1 MIDRFI
7 KIFEGLDRAYGQ
19 FKKNDSR
26 VSVKVEGKPW
36 VEHKPLQ
43 KQLWENHLMGIG
55 VSLGVFPLTDE
66 GTCKWGAIDIDVDGL
81 DYEELLKKIRE
92 FKLPL
97 IMFRSKSGR
106 AHVYLFMKNFTS
118 AEEVRLV
125 IKKFASKL
133 GLADKLDRIY
143 PMQTE
148 LGEKDTG
155 SWLNLPY
162 FNHEEGSRYAYKDD
176 FDAASIEE
184 FFEMHKKYAQESL
197 DEYLVEEIK
206 TTKKVKNTT
215 LESLLLPCH
224 KNCLKLNDNKVPSDI
239 GRNDFL
245 LHSLVWAKRAEK
257 HTKKIEEYKHLDSKG
272 LLKHFNK
279 KYFKEPLP
287 EDEMEKTIFKSEDKE
302 YKYLCKRPKIK
313 KYCDPSAC
321 VRHVCGITQD
331 QALELVE
338 AKEALGQITQYCSDP
353 PIFYESVDVKTDDK
367 GGHKRIRIE
376 MDGSFF
382 LYKDKY
388 LISLANAGHFPHD
401 SILEMKS
408 IEFRKMNLARL
419 AIRNYEKAEEEATP
433 EYEFK
438 MLIWDFL
445 SKCTVSVIKSDLHDG
460 ACYYNQKTKE
470 MDIRLSKLL
479 SYLSAIRD
487 RRSLNK
493 LTFDLKHILKAEK
506 VNGQV
511 KNAHGKYKSCPT
523 WRFKEDR
530 ENFVVTINQGQK
542 QLLLEEENNEEN

>member
-19 FKKNDSR
+19 FKRNDSR

-125 IKKFASKL
+125 MKKFASKL

-184 FFEMHKKYAQESL
+184 FFKMHEQYAQENL

-206 TTKKVKNTT
+206 TTKKVKNTN
-215 LESLLLPCH
+215 LESLLLPCQ

-245 LHSLVWAKRAEK
+245 LHSLVWAKIAEK

-321 VRHVCGITQD
+321 VRHICGITQE

-338 AKEALGQITQYCSDP
+338 AKEALGQITQHCSDP

-388 LISLANAGHFPHD
+388 LTQLANAGHFPHD
-401 SILEMKS
+401 SILDMKS
-408 IEFRKMNLARL
+408 VEFRKMNLARL

-438 MLIWDFL
+438 MLMWDFL

-470 MDIRLSKLL
+470 MDIRLPKLL
-479 SYLSAIRD
+479 SYLSANRD
-487 RRSLNK
+487 RRSIRK
-493 LTFDLKHILKAEK
+493 LTFDLKHILKAK
-506 VNGQV
+506 KINGTV
-511 KNAHGKYKSCPT
+511 KNALGKLKSCPT

-542 QLLLEEENNEEN
+542 QLLLEEENNEED

>member
-26 VSVKVEGKPW
+26 ISVKVEGKPW

-125 IKKFASKL
+125 MKKFASKL

-184 FFEMHKKYAQESL
+184 FFQMHEQYAQENL

-206 TTKKVKNTT
+206 TTKKVKNTN
-215 LESLLLPCH
+215 LESLLLPCQ

-257 HTKKIEEYKHLDSKG
+257 YTKKIEEYKHLDSKG

-321 VRHVCGITQD
+321 VRHICGITQE

-338 AKEALGQITQYCSDP
+338 AKEALGQITQHCSDP

-388 LISLANAGHFPHD
+388 LTQLANAGHFPHD
-401 SILEMKS
+401 SILDMKS
-408 IEFRKMNLARL
+408 VEFRKMNLARL

-438 MLIWDFL
+438 MLMWDFL

-470 MDIRLSKLL
+470 MDIRLPKLL
-479 SYLSAIRD
+479 SYLSANRD
-487 RRSLNK
+487 RRSIRK
-493 LTFDLKHILKAEK
+493 LTFDLKHILKAK
-506 VNGQV
+506 KINGTV
-511 KNAHGKYKSCPT
+511 KNALGKLKSCPT

-542 QLLLEEENNEEN
+542 QLLLEEENNEED